1 MSNFRGQSKSHTE
14 TQNLESKTFVMLIP
28 MKSAYEIT
36 SDLKQGRYSVEKLTS
51 EALSKAEA
59 VQRDLN
65 AFISISSQALE
76 RAKQLDQR
84 LVKGEDIG
92 PLGGVPVVVK
102 DNICT
107 KGLRTTAGSKSLE
120 GFIPPYNATVVER
133 LEQAGAI
140 IIAKANLDEFG
151 MGGSNENSAYGPVKN
166 PWNPDYVPG
175 GSSGGSAVAVA
186 AGVAPIA
193 LGTDTGGSVRLPAA
207 FNGMIGFKPTY
218 GRLSRYGVIAFAS
231 SLDQV
236 GVLSHS
242 TKDLALTMDI
252 IAGHDPRDA
261 TSIARDKPRFV
272 ESLKMPVKGLRVGM
286 IKELCHAGNS
296 PGVLDTLD
304 RTRALLESLG
314 VTVSEVSLPNVV
326 YGIATYY
333 LVAPAEASSNLARY
347 DAMVYSLRLGENRQ
361 GQAEVMMKSRGA
373 TLGPEVR
380 RRILMGTYALS
391 SGYYDAYYGKA
402 LKVRRLIAND
412 FDIAFAD
419 YDLLMT
425 PTGPSAAYMFGEKS
439 DPLSMYL
446 VDMDTV
452 IANLVGL
459 PAISVPVGKAE
470 NNMPCGI
477 QFLAPA
483 LQDETLVGLTGMLE
497 QALGD
502 SFAPLVNL

>member
-1 MSNFRGQSKSHTE
+1 M
-14 TQNLESKTFVMLIP
+14 LTF

-36 SDLKQGRYSVEKLTS
+36 NDLKQGLYSVENLTRDVL
-51 EALSKAEA
+51 AKAEV
-59 VQRDLN
+59 VQKDLN
-65 AFISISSQALE
+65 AFITLSSQALE
-76 RAKQLDQR
+76 RAQQLDQR
-84 LVKGEDIG
+84 LARGEEVG
-92 PLGGVPVVVK
+92 PLAGVPIVVK
-102 DNICT
+102 DNINT

-120 GFIPPYNATVVER
+120 HFVPPYNATVVER

-166 PWNPDYVPG
+166 PWNPEFVPG

-186 AGVAPIA
+186 AGVTPIA

-236 GVLSHS
+236 GVISQS
-242 TKDLALTMDI
+242 TRDLALTMDVM
-252 IAGHDPRDA
+252 AGHDIRDA
-261 TSIARDKPRFV
+261 TSIPNDVPRFV
-272 ESLKMPVKGLRVGM
+272 KALDTSDLKGLRIGM
-286 IKELCHAGNS
+286 INELCAKGNS
-296 PGVLDTLD
+296 DGVLAALD
-304 RTRALLESLG
+304 KTKILLESLG
-314 VTVSEVSLPNVV
+314 ATVTQVSLPNVL

-347 DAMVYSLRLGENRQ
+347 DAMIYSSRLGENRQ
-361 GQAEVMMKSRGA
+361 GQAEVMMKSRGT

-391 SGYYDAYYGKA
+391 SGYYEAYYGKA
-402 LKVRRLIAND
+402 LKVRHLIAND
-412 FDIAFAD
+412 FEKAFSDID
-419 YDLLMT
+419 ILMT
-425 PTGPSAAYMFGEKS
+425 PTGPSSAYRFGEKS
-439 DPLSMYL
+439 DPLAMYL

-452 IANLVGL
+452 TANLVGL
-459 PAISVPVGKAE
+459 PAISVPAGKAE
-470 NNMPCGI
+470 NDMPCGV

-483 LQDETLVGLTGMLE
+483 LQDEKLIGLTAVLE

-502 SFAPLVNL
+502 SFAPLAR

>member
-1 MSNFRGQSKSHTE
+1 
-14 TQNLESKTFVMLIP
+14 MLIP

-36 SDLKQGRYSVEKLTS
+36 NDLKQGLYSVENLTRDVL
-51 EALSKAEA
+51 ARAEA
-59 VQRDLN
+59 VQKDLN
-65 AFISISSQALE
+65 AFVTISSQAIE
-76 RAKQLDQR
+76 KAQQLDQR
-84 LVKGEDIG
+84 LARGEEVG
-92 PLGGVPVVVK
+92 PLVGVPIVVK
-102 DNICT
+102 DNINT

-120 GFIPPYNATVVER
+120 HFIPPYNATVVER

-166 PWNPDYVPG
+166 PWNPEFVPG

-186 AGVAPIA
+186 AGVVPIA

-236 GVLSHS
+236 GVVSQS

-252 IAGHDPRDA
+252 MVGHDSRDA
-261 TSIARDKPRFV
+261 TSIPNDAPQFV
-272 ESLKMPVKGLRVGM
+272 KALDRSDLKGLRIGM
-286 IKELCHAGNS
+286 IKELCVEGNS
-296 PGVLDTLD
+296 DGVLAALD
-304 RTRALLESLG
+304 KTKSLLESLG
-314 VTVSEVSLPNVV
+314 AIVTQVSLPNVV

-347 DAMVYSLRLGENRQ
+347 DSMVYSSRLGENRQ
-361 GQAEVMMKSRGA
+361 GQAEVMMKSRGS

-391 SGYYDAYYGKA
+391 SGYYEAYYGKA

-412 FDIAFAD
+412 FEKAFAHVD
-419 YDLLMT
+419 ILMT
-425 PTGPSAAYMFGEKS
+425 PTGPSAAYRFAEKS
-439 DPLSMYL
+439 DPLAMYL

-452 IANLVGL
+452 TANLVGL
-459 PAISVPVGKAE
+459 PAISVPAGKAE
-470 NNMPCGI
+470 NNMPCGV

-483 LQDETLVGLTGMLE
+483 LQDEKLVGLSGVLE

-502 SFAPLVNL
+502 SFAPLAKSK